1 MTGFKSFLIFIIFIL
16 IALRMSK
23 SPAHVHIW
31 VNCPFKLD
39 EYHLLFQTEQKN
51 THNTFIPPFIRC
63 SFSIAPI
70 QYLQPETA
78 VQFFTVH
85 SICRSK
91 KKKALTVLSIILW
104 HHKGLICNR
113 KHSTGTYYK
122 TLLLNFDLICY
133 HLTDINKCL
142 TAASVNHDCQFTA

>member
-1 MTGFKSFLIFIIFIL
+1 MFSFLHRSIVLLHNVQSGVMVLISLCLYIQLLTCILFITNDWLQIFSNIIIFIL

-91 KKKALTVLSIILW
+91 KKKALTVLSIIL
-104 HHKGLICNR
+104 
-113 KHSTGTYYK
+113 
-122 TLLLNFDLICY
+122 
-133 HLTDINKCL
+133 
-142 TAASVNHDCQFTA
+142 

>member
-1 MTGFKSFLIFIIFIL
+1 MFSFLHRSIVLLHNVQSGVMVLISLCLYIQLLTCILFITNDWFQIFSNIIIFIL

-23 SPAHVHIW
+23 SPANVHIW

-78 VQFFTVH
+78 VHFFTVH
-85 SICRSK
+85 STCRSK
-91 KKKALTVLSIILW
+91 KKKL
-104 HHKGLICNR
+104 
-113 KHSTGTYYK
+113 
-122 TLLLNFDLICY
+122 
-133 HLTDINKCL
+133 
-142 TAASVNHDCQFTA
+142 

>member
-91 KKKALTVLSIILW
+91 KKKSFNSPFNHIMTPQRSHMQSEALHWDVL
-104 HHKGLICNR
+104 
-113 KHSTGTYYK
+113 
-122 TLLLNFDLICY
+122 
-133 HLTDINKCL
+133 
-142 TAASVNHDCQFTA
+142 